1 MMSVEG
7 STITSRIKNLL
18 RSPSIKLRRSKP
30 GSKREDISSK
40 VTLEKVLG
48 ITVSGGR
55 GLACDPKSGL
65 VAYPAGCVVVLFN
78 PRKNKQHHILNSS
91 RKTITA
97 LAFSPDG
104 KYLVTG
110 ESGHM
115 PAVRVWD
122 VAERTQVAELQEHKY
137 GVACVAFSPSSKYI
151 VSVGYQHDMI
161 VNVWSWKKNIVVAAN
176 KVSSKVTAVSFSEDC
191 SYFVTAGNRH
201 IKFWYLDDSKT
212 SKVNATVPLL
222 GRSGL
227 LGELRNNFFTDVACG
242 RGKKADSTFC
252 ITSSGLLCEFN
263 EKRLLDKWVELR
275 TTVANC
281 ISVSHD
287 YIFCGCADGTVRI
300 FNPSNLHFVTTLP
313 KPHFLGTDIA
323 CVTEASRLFSNMTD
337 AKYPD
342 TIALTFDS
350 NNQWL
355 SCVYNDHSLYVWD
368 VKDPKKVGKVYSA
381 LYHSLCVWNVEVYP
395 EVKDSNQSCLPPN
408 SFITCS
414 SDNTIRL
421 WNTESSNIHGA
432 TLHRNILSNDLM
444 KIIYV
449 DGNTQA
455 LLDTEYNTGG
465 GADKAGMEA
474 QDTKVGIRTVCVSPT
489 GEHLAS
495 GDRIGTLRIYE
506 LKSLKEML
514 KVEAHDSEI
523 LCLEYSKPETGL
535 KLLASASRDRLIH
548 VLDAGKDYSL
558 QQTLD
563 EHSSSITAVRFAA
576 NDGKVRMISC
586 GADKSIYFRTAQKKA
601 DGVQFTR
608 THHVVR
614 KTTLYDMDV
623 DPNWKYAAIGCQDR
637 NIRIFNISSGKQK
650 KLYKGS
656 QSEDGTLIK
665 VQTDPSGLYIATS
678 CSDKNLSIF
687 DFYSGECVAT
697 MYGHSEIVTGM
708 MFTNDCKHLISVSG
722 DSCIFIW
729 RLSSEM
735 TINMRQRLADMK
747 QRGKQAEKPQPGKT
761 AGLIRH
767 ESASA
772 LSSAPVLSSDSDKDG
787 EDEGNDEDELH
798 GLQSLEIQTNSN
810 TERDSDSDLSLSR
823 SLSQWEMRRAKDI
836 ATIQCSETTMS
847 KAPRQRGRWSQPT
860 SSLEMTVK
868 SMLDL
873 RQLESFSVS
882 RSPSRD
888 SMSQASNGD
897 DSEERADIP
906 LHVSNVGDYSSPQDN
921 QPCARSQVI
930 RLLSCED
937 GIFPQEL
944 EPSESE
950 ECVIYPEQDEIHP
963 TDISSEFQVK
973 ALPHGKLGRGYHSN
987 GCPDKHSPDSACS
1000 VDYSSSRLSS
1010 PNEDSES
1017 TEPLSVDGT
1026 SDLDEQVEGEG
1037 EDEEEDVGTGQ
1048 LGGEIPRTPDQEKF
1062 LKQHFETL
1070 ASNGEKGGLCRTL
1083 ERTENSISSRFL
1095 SQSPAFRQLSLSSSN
1110 LALDQKPVEVPALS
1124 KQVPTDLLKN
1134 GIDHLNSTTENG
1146 SFQND
1151 VNSFKSVYVHRKRK
1165 PALEINRDPGR
1176 PVGPFPDSDGVM
1188 RKSHSVH
1195 DLVHNDKVPGVVV
1208 MPSARQRP
1216 QTLMVGEKDPRSNHC
1231 RMLPATLLKMDGS
1244 NSLQAKDLYKS
1255 IKPKSYMNPTTS
1267 FMAKMSRSVSVGE
1280 NLCLDDSA
1288 EAMTEGEISL
1298 QVPEKTQLNHSGDTE
1313 KNKPLVKENG
1323 LVKPALQQAT
1333 SSLSPKTFHSKLAS
1347 NRVHLILDIPKP
1359 LPDKPT
1365 LASFSP
1371 TAKSKTLESPQSPS
1385 GTGKKKL
1392 SFPEGRTSKMEGQI
1406 PVLLGP
1412 DKDCPANPCAEI
1424 SKENQTLLRTEVQF
1438 EPGVT
1443 NSQTKEFSDEFSPKF
1458 PEDSV
1463 LGCAGSFEGSGC
1475 MADTQ
1480 RGFYPLEQSRLRSPT
1495 RVVAPAEDS
1504 GVHGYPYLNFFP
1516 LLSPVLVNRFT
1527 IPSHFFTSSFW
1538 PVSSCLHLS
1547 RSISHPFNGGSS
1559 VSVEQCK
1566 HVVSELQDSMRKAI
1580 HMYHVVSS
1588 DTDSSAD
1595 KNEMAGL
1602 LTDTFSRMKKEL
1614 DSLKDGKEL
1623 QKEKGMLVNQ
1633 QDSAVMPLSGTPL
1646 SLPQHFGDEQTLA
1659 LLEQYSKLLLQAVER
1674 RMDKKL

>member
-30 GSKREDISSK
+30 GNKREDIGSK

-55 GLACDPKSGL
+55 GLACDPRTGL

-227 LGELRNNFFTDVACG
+227 LGELRNNFFADVACG

-281 ISVSHD
+281 ISVNHD

-300 FNPSNLHFVTTLP
+300 FNPLNLHFVTTLP

-323 CVTEASRLFSNMTD
+323 SVTEASRLFSGMAD

-342 TIALTFDS
+342 TIALTFDPT
-350 NNQWL
+350 NQWL

-381 LYHSLCVWNVEVYP
+381 LYHSSCVWNIEMYP
-395 EVKDSNQSCLPPN
+395 EVKDNNQSCLPPG

-421 WNTESSNIHGA
+421 WNTESSNIHGTA
-432 TLHRNILSNDLM
+432 LHRNILSNDLM

-449 DGNTQA
+449 DDNTQV
-455 LLDTEYNTGG
+455 LLDTDYNSGG
-465 GADKAGMEA
+465 SADKADAPVMDA
-474 QDTKVGIRTVCVSPT
+474 KVGIRTVCVSPS

-506 LKSLKEML
+506 LQSLREML

-523 LCLEYSKPETGL
+523 LCLEYSKPDTGL

-563 EHSSSITAVRFAA
+563 EHSSSITAVKFAA

-586 GADKSIYFRTAQKKA
+586 GADKSIYFRTAQKTGE
-601 DGVQFTR
+601 GVQFTR
-608 THHVVR
+608 THHIVR

-623 DPNWKYAAIGCQDR
+623 DPSWKYAAIGCQDR
-637 NIRIFNISSGKQK
+637 NIRVFNISSGKQK

-656 QSEDGTLIK
+656 QGEDGTLIK

-708 MFTNDCKHLISVSG
+708 KFSNDCKHLISVSG

-735 TINMRQRLADMK
+735 TINMRQRLSDMK
-747 QRGKQAEKPQPGKT
+747 QRGKQAEKSPLHKT
-761 AGLIRH
+761 AGLMRH
-767 ESASA
+767 ESISA
-772 LSSAPVLSSDSDKDG
+772 LSSVPALSSDSDKDG
-787 EDEGNDEDELH
+787 EDEGNDEDELR
-798 GLQSLEIQTNSN
+798 GLQSFRIQSTCN
-810 TERDSDSDLSLSR
+810 TERDSDPDLTLSR
-823 SLSQWEMRRAKDI
+823 SLSHWEMRRAKEI
-836 ATIQCSETTMS
+836 AAIQHSEAPMS
-847 KAPRQRGRWSQPT
+847 KMPRQRGRWSQPT
-860 SSLEMTVK
+860 SNIEMTVK

-888 SMSQASNGD
+888 SLSQNSNGD
-897 DSEERADIP
+897 DREEQADLPVHI
-906 LHVSNVGDYSSPQDN
+906 NKVGSSLPSQDN
-921 QPCARSQVI
+921 RSCVRPQVI
-930 RLLSCED
+930 RLVSCEE
-937 GIFPQEL
+937 GIFSQEL

-950 ECVIYPEQDEIHP
+950 ECVIYPEQDEIQP
-963 TDISSEFQVK
+963 TDPSSEFQVK
-973 ALPHGKLGRGYHSN
+973 ALSHGKLSRDYHSN

-1010 PNEDSES
+1010 PDQPNEDSES
-1017 TEPLSVDGT
+1017 TEPLSVDGI
-1026 SDLDEQVEGEG
+1026 SDLEGEEG
-1037 EDEEEDVGTGQ
+1037 EEDMGTSMPE
-1048 LGGEIPRTPDQEKF
+1048 GEIPQIPDQEKF
-1062 LKQHFETL
+1062 LKQHFGTL
-1070 ASNGEKGGLCRTL
+1070 GSTDGKGGSCRSL
-1083 ERTENSISSRFL
+1083 ERTESLSISSRFL
-1095 SQSPAFRQLSLSSSN
+1095 SQSPALRRLSLSSSN
-1110 LALDQKPVEVPALS
+1110 LILDSKSVEP
-1124 KQVPTDLLKN
+1124 PTQTSCFTPDLLKN
-1134 GIDHLNSTTENG
+1134 GSSHPGDTLENSQLLE
-1146 SFQND
+1146 S
-1151 VNSFKSVYVHRKRK
+1151 VNSNRAVYVQKKRRS
-1165 PALEINRDPGR
+1165 ALEASRAGMAPGR
-1176 PVGPFPDSDGVM
+1176 VIASFPEGPVNAVM
-1188 RKSHSVH
+1188 RKAQSVH
-1195 DLVHNDKVPGVVV
+1195 DLVHDDKGPGVICSVKQH
-1208 MPSARQRP
+1208 S
-1216 QTLMVGEKDPRSNHC
+1216 QTLMVVEKDPRPNNGRALSAS
-1231 RMLPATLLKMDGS
+1231 MLKMDGS
-1244 NSLQAKDLYKS
+1244 GALLAKDVRAA
-1255 IKPKSYMNPTTS
+1255 KPKSYMNPTTS
-1267 FMAKMSRSVSVGE
+1267 FRAKMSRSVSVGE
-1280 NLCLDDSA
+1280 NLYLGYSTEMLTDGRTSPPVA
-1288 EAMTEGEISL
+1288 EKAQFSSTADA
-1298 QVPEKTQLNHSGDTE
+1298 EKIKL
-1313 KNKPLVKENG
+1313 PVKENVP
-1323 LVKPALQQAT
+1323 VKPALQPVVNC
-1333 SSLSPKTFHSKLAS
+1333 SSPKSFHSKLAS
-1347 NRVHLILDIPKP
+1347 SNRAHLILDIPKP
-1359 LPDKPT
+1359 LPDRPT

-1371 TAKSKTLESPQSPS
+1371 TTKPKMPLEPQSPQSS
-1385 GTGKKKL
+1385 AGACKKKP
-1392 SFPEGRTSKMEGQI
+1392 SFPEVRSSKR
-1406 PVLLGP
+1406 
-1412 DKDCPANPCAEI
+1412 
-1424 SKENQTLLRTEVQF
+1424 ENQT
-1438 EPGVT
+1438 
-1443 NSQTKEFSDEFSPKF
+1443 
-1458 PEDSV
+1458 
-1463 LGCAGSFEGSGC
+1463 AGSLVPGREIPTGLAKESSVESPVSRTSCQDEPDTNPKLRELSEGWH
-1475 MADTQ
+1475 
-1480 RGFYPLEQSRLRSPT
+1480 LRSPEGT
-1495 RVVAPAEDS
+1495 LPRCRERITGIACVLDNQP
-1504 GVHGYPYLNFFP
+1504 GLCP
-1516 LLSPVLVNRFT
+1516 LDPIR
-1527 IPSHFFTSSFW
+1527 
-1538 PVSSCLHLS
+1538 S
-1547 RSISHPFNGGSS
+1547 RSPTSLTASAQISESCI
-1559 VSVEQCK
+1559 SVEQCE
-1566 HVVSELQDSMRKAI
+1566 HVVSELQDSMRRAI
-1580 HMYHVVSS
+1580 HLYRTVLKDMESS
-1588 DTDSSAD
+1588 TDKD
-1595 KNEMAGL
+1595 KIASL
-1602 LTDTFSRMKKEL
+1602 LTETFSSMKREL
-1614 DSLKDGKEL
+1614 DSLKDEEELPKVKEV
-1623 QKEKGMLVNQ
+1623 LVKPQ
-1633 QDSAVMPLSGTPL
+1633 ATSPLNEGCGANLPSPK
-1646 SLPQHFGDEQTLA
+1646 SLGDEQTLA
-1659 LLEQYSKLLLQAVER
+1659 LLEQYSELLLQAVER

>member
-18 RSPSIKLRRSKP
+18 RSPSIKLRRSKA
-30 GSKREDISSK
+30 GNKREDISTK

-115 PAVRVWD
+115 PAVRIWD

-300 FNPSNLHFVTTLP
+300 FNPLNLHFVTTLP

-323 CVTEASRLFSNMTD
+323 SVTEASRLFSSVTD

-342 TIALTFDS
+342 TIALTFDP

-381 LYHSLCVWNVEVYP
+381 LYHSSCVWNVEVYP

-421 WNTESSNIHGA
+421 WNTESSNIHGSA
-432 TLHRNILSNDLM
+432 LHRNILSNDLM

-449 DGNTQA
+449 DENTQA
-455 LLDTEYNTGG
+455 LLDTEYNSGG
-465 GADKAGMEA
+465 GVDKADA
-474 QDTKVGIRTVCVSPT
+474 QALDTKVGIRTVCVSPT

-506 LKSLKEML
+506 LKPLREML

-523 LCLEYSKPETGL
+523 LCLEYSRPETGL

-548 VLDAGKDYSL
+548 VLDAGKNYSL

-563 EHSSSITAVRFAA
+563 EHSSSITAVKFAA

-586 GADKSIYFRTAQKKA
+586 GADKSIYFRTAQKTG

-697 MYGHSEIVTGM
+697 MYGHAEIVTGM
-708 MFTNDCKHLISVSG
+708 MFSNDCKHLISVSG

-747 QRGKQAEKPQPGKT
+747 QRGKQVEKLQSGKT
-761 AGLIRH
+761 AGLTRH
-767 ESASA
+767 ESVSV
-772 LSSAPVLSSDSDKDG
+772 LSSAPALSSDSDKDG

-798 GLQSLEIQTNSN
+798 GMQSFQMQTNCS

-823 SLSQWEMRRAKDI
+823 SLSHWEMRRAKEI
-836 ATIQCSETTMS
+836 AMIQCSENSVS

-860 SSLEMTVK
+860 SSIEMTVK

-882 RSPSRD
+882 RSASRD
-888 SMSQASNGD
+888 SLSQASNGED
-897 DSEERADIP
+897 PGEHPSLP
-906 LHVSNVGDYSSPQDN
+906 LHVSNVGDPATLQEN
-921 QPCARSQVI
+921 QPCVRPQVI
-930 RLLSCED
+930 RLLSCEG

-944 EPSESE
+944 EPSGSE

-963 TDISSEFQVK
+963 TDIS
-973 ALPHGKLGRGYHSN
+973 
-987 GCPDKHSPDSACS
+987 
-1000 VDYSSSRLSS
+1000 
-1010 PNEDSES
+1010 
-1017 TEPLSVDGT
+1017 
-1026 SDLDEQVEGEG
+1026 
-1037 EDEEEDVGTGQ
+1037 
-1048 LGGEIPRTPDQEKF
+1048 
-1062 LKQHFETL
+1062 
-1070 ASNGEKGGLCRTL
+1070 
-1083 ERTENSISSRFL
+1083 
-1095 SQSPAFRQLSLSSSN
+1095 RQLSLSASN
-1110 LALDQKPVEVPALS
+1110 LVLDYKPAEGPALS
-1124 KQVPTDLLKN
+1124 KQVSADLLKN
-1134 GIDHLNSTTENG
+1134 GIDCQNAAKENG
-1146 SFQND
+1146 ICQ
-1151 VNSFKSVYVHRKRK
+1151 NSFRSLYMQKKRK
-1165 PALEINRDPGR
+1165 PALEINRGL
-1176 PVGPFPDSDGVM
+1176 GKLAGSFPDSDGAMVI
-1188 RKSHSVH
+1188 RKSQSVH
-1195 DLVHNDKVPGVVV
+1195 DLVHNGKEGDKVPGV
-1208 MPSARQRP
+1208 PSARQRP
-1216 QTLMVGEKDPRSNHC
+1216 QTLMVGEKDPRSNNC
-1231 RMLPATLLKMDGS
+1231 RELSATLKMDGS
-1244 NSLQAKDLYKS
+1244 NSMQAKDSKAA
-1255 IKPKSYMNPTTS
+1255 KPKSYMSPTTS
-1267 FMAKMSRSVSVGE
+1267 FMAKISRSISVGE
-1280 NLCLDDSA
+1280 NLCFGDSA
-1288 EAMTEGEISL
+1288 ENLVQTKGSPQI
-1298 QVPEKTQLNHSGDTE
+1298 PEKTQLNLSVDTE
-1313 KNKPLVKENG
+1313 KNKSPVKENG
-1323 LVKPALQQAT
+1323 PVKPALQQAT
-1333 SSLSPKTFHSKLAS
+1333 GASSPKSFHSKLVS
-1347 NRVHLILDIPKP
+1347 NRAHLILDIPKP
-1359 LPDKPT
+1359 LPDRPT

-1371 TAKSKTLESPQSPS
+1371 TAKSKVLLEPVSPQSAA
-1385 GTGKKKL
+1385 GIGKKKS
-1392 SFPEGRTSKMEGQI
+1392 SFPEGWAPKLETHAAVPLGFGKGS
-1406 PVLLGP
+1406 PVSP
-1412 DKDCPANPCAEI
+1412 
-1424 SKENQTLLRTEVQF
+1424 SKENQTLLRTKVQLEPEVS
-1438 EPGVT
+1438 
-1443 NSQTKEFSDEFSPKF
+1443 NPKWKDF
-1458 PEDSV
+1458 ADSLHPEAPEKRL
-1463 LGCAGSFEGSGC
+1463 LGCTEDVASTDYVQVNQHELCSFESSG
-1475 MADTQ
+1475 
-1480 RGFYPLEQSRLRSPT
+1480 PRSPPS
-1495 RVVAPAEDS
+1495 VAALAEHS
-1504 GVHGYPYLNFFP
+1504 
-1516 LLSPVLVNRFT
+1516 
-1527 IPSHFFTSSFW
+1527 
-1538 PVSSCLHLS
+1538 
-1547 RSISHPFNGGSS
+1547 GGSS
-1559 VSVEQCK
+1559 ISVEQCK

-1580 HMYHVVSS
+1580 RLYRMVSAN
-1588 DTDSSAD
+1588 TESSAD
-1595 KNEMAGL
+1595 KNEIAGL
-1602 LTDTFSRMKKEL
+1602 LTDTFSVMKKEL
-1614 DSLKDGKEL
+1614 DSLKNGNEFQRKKEA
-1623 QKEKGMLVNQ
+1623 LVKP
-1633 QDSAVMPLSGTPL
+1633 QDPVVMPSGSVLS
-1646 SLPQHFGDEQTLA
+1646 SPQHFGNEQTLA
-1659 LLEQYSKLLLQAVER
+1659 LLEQYSELLLQAVER